1 MSTPTTKDHI
11 KKNFDIC
18 LSSYGIKA
26 DGCGGRGAIREWSWS
41 GLFFIFK

>member
-11 KKNFDIC
+11 KKKNSDIC

-26 DGCGGRGAIREWSWS
+26 DGCGGRGALRE
-41 GLFFIFK
+41 